1 MQYQVVPF
9 RADVMEAE
17 GARKA
22 ADQLAALTKKRHIA
36 IVATFIARSTMK
48 KLSNGKYG
56 EAQPTS
62 KEALWNTASS
72 PFVRTS

>member
-17 GARKA
+17 GACKA
-22 ADQLAALTKKRHIA
+22 AEQLVALTKKMHIA
-36 IVATFIARSTMK
+36 IVATSIARSTLK

-62 KEALWNTASS
+62 KEVLWNTASS
-72 PFVRTS
+72 PFARTL